1 MITHEGNMQ
10 MIEPF
15 LLPVCSHCGG
25 PTHLSHLEPN
35 PSCSFEDLRTY
46 KCAWCGA
53 QRTHAVARQ
62 RKGTSRAGAARQGG
76 ARR

>member
-1 MITHEGNMQ
+1 MQ
-10 MIEPF
+10 TIDPF

-25 PTHLSHLEPN
+25 PTSLSHLEPN
-35 PSCSFEDLRTY
+35 PARDGEDLRSY

-53 QRTHAVARQ
+53 LRTLAVARD
-62 RKGTSRAGAARQGG
+62 RVPKSPHKGI

>member
-1 MITHEGNMQ
+1 MQ

-25 PTHLSHLEPN
+25 PTSLSHLEPN

-53 QRTHAVARQ
+53 MRTHTVARK
-62 RKGTSRAGAARQGG
+62 RKEKSRAGAARKAGRA
-76 ARR
+76 ARPI

>member
-1 MITHEGNMQ
+1 MQ

-25 PTHLSHLEPN
+25 PTSLSHLEPN
-35 PSCSFEDLRTY
+35 PTCSHEDLRTY

-53 QRTHAVARQ
+53 LRTHAVARK
-62 RKGTSRAGAARQGG
+62 RKEKSRA
-76 ARR
+76 

>member
-1 MITHEGNMQ
+1 MQ

-25 PTHLSHLEPN
+25 PTSLSHLEPN

-53 QRTHAVARQ
+53 LRTHAVRQ
-62 RKGTSRAGAARQGG
+62 RKERSRAGAARKGG
-76 ARR
+76 VRR

>member
-1 MITHEGNMQ
+1 MQ

-25 PTHLSHLEPN
+25 PTSLSHLEPN
-35 PSCSFEDLRTY
+35 PACSHEDLRTY
-46 KCAWCGA
+46 KCASCGA
-53 QRTHAVARQ
+53 LRTHAVARKRQ
-62 RKGTSRAGAARQGG
+62 EARAGAPRKAG